1 MIMLGL
7 MEQNREMGI
16 GGVGAVK
23 GGGDTWWFTR
33 PSHKLAGNKC
43 TWILYYSCHN
53 RLPFEL

>member
-16 GGVGAVK
+16 GGVGDVK
-23 GGGDTWWFTR
+23 GGGGDTWWFTR

-43 TWILYYSCHN
+43 TWILFM
-53 RLPFEL
+53 P

>member
-43 TWILYYSCHN
+43 TWILFM
-53 RLPFEL
+53 P